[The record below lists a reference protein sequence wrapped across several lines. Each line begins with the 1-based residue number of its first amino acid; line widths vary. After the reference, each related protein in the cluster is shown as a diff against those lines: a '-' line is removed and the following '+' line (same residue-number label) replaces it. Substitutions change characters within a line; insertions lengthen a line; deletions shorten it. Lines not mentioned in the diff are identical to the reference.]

1 MILYTE
7 KQLQT
12 AYILYVRKLHESNRN
27 SIVQVQIPDI
37 EEFRAIY
44 EAEWELYYNDDEVH

>member
-12 AYILYVRKLHESNRN
+12 AYILYVRKLHEYNLSDSVYIR
-27 SIVQVQIPDI
+27 IPDL
-37 EEFRAIY
+37 EEFRLIY
-44 EAEWELYYNDDEVH
+44 EAEMAEEYGDYEEG

>member
-12 AYILYVRKLHESNRN
+12 AYILYVRKLHEYNLSESVYIR
-27 SIVQVQIPDI
+27 IPDL
-37 EEFRAIY
+37 EEFRLIY
-44 EAEWELYYNDDEVH
+44 EAEKAEEYGDYEES

>member
-12 AYILYVRKLHESNRN
+12 AYILYVRKLHEYTLS
-27 SIVQVQIPDI
+27 SEVYVKIPSL
-37 EEFRAIY
+37 EEFRPIY
-44 EAEWELYYNDDEVH
+44 EAEMELQYGDDFIH

>member
-12 AYILYVRKLHESNRN
+12 AYILYVRKLHEYNLAHL
-27 SIVQVQIPDI
+27 DI
-37 EEFRAIY
+37 KP
-44 EAEWELYYNDDEVH
+44 

>member
-12 AYILYVRKLHESNRN
+12 AYIIYVRKLHKYNLRN
-27 SIVQVQIPDI
+27 DIYIKIPSL
-37 EEFRAIY
+37 EEFRLMY
-44 EAEWELYYNDDEVH
+44 EEQMEEEYGSR